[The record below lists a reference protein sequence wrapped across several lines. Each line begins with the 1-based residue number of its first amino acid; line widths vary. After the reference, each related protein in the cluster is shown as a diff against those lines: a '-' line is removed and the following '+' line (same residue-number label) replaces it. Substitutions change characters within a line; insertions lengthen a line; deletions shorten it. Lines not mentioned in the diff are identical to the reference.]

1 MKRNLE
7 LKRLSDGCPFCEIA
21 SGKASASIVYENG
34 NVLAFM
40 DLNPVNVG
48 HTLVVPRGHWE
59 NIHEIPE
66 AILAEVIAAVKR
78 VSDAVKKTVGAN
90 GIKVIQLNGR
100 AAGQVVFHLHFHVI
114 PIVCATGKA
123 VVQHGRIMSERRKL
137 DETAQK
143 IRKNL

>member
-1 MKRNLE
+1 MSNQ
-7 LKRLSDGCPFCEIA
+7 CPFCSIA
-21 SGKASASIVYENG
+21 GGNVSASMVYQDSS
-34 NVLAFM
+34 VLAFM

-78 VSDAVKKTVGAN
+78 VSDAVKKTIGAN

-114 PIVCATGKA
+114 PIVGATGKA
-123 VVQHGRIMSERRKL
+123 AVQHGRIMSERREL